1 MSTEQEMLNLAEDF
15 KNIVQR
21 KDAIIEMYKDKLE
34 EVENLQRDCEYILSQ
49 IDYLID
55 YKKDISNKEE
65 RPFLKRIAESVKKM
79 IRNVDRSRIVCQEE
93 IEEDILLEL
102 NLE

>member
-1 MSTEQEMLNLAEDF
+1 MSTEQELLNMANDF
-15 KNIVQR
+15 KEVVQR
-21 KDAIIEMYKDKLE
+21 KDNIIQLYKEKLE
-34 EVENLQRDCEYILSQ
+34 DIETGLRDCEYILSQ

-65 RPFLKRIAESVKKM
+65 RPFLKRVAESVKKM
-79 IRNVDRSRIVCQEE
+79 INKIDRARVLCQEE
-93 IEEDILLEL
+93 VEEDIMLEL